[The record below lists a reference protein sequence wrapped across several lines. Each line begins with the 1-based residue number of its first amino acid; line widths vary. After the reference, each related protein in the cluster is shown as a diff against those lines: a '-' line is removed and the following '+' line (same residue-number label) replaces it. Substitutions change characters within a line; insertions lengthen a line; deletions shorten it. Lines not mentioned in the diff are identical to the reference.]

1 MERETGTLITWNN
14 EKGYGF
20 IRPHNEKEDIFFHV
34 KSLPPFQRRPK
45 IGDVVT
51 YDVDVDEKKRYY
63 ACAAKIKGMAWSR
76 FTMLWFCLTLV
87 LGTYLALVV
96 QHILPFHPVAIYA
109 AMSLLT
115 IWCYHRDK
123 RAAQLGLW
131 RTPELRLHLF
141 EAFGGWPGALL
152 AQLYY
157 RHKLRKVSYQ
167 IVFWIIVACHG
178 FLWYHILSHQET
190 YRPYQQALTEHV
202 HTVIRTVRGEI
213 DQVLNRNG
221 SEDIKEQTGRH
232 EQTST
237 SQRGSRS
244 LIMPA
249 QHARIIEGIVHEI
262 RPREGVIVS
271 LQSGTGGEGIL
282 EKSTLVHDFSTRFTK
297 GEHIQVVIH
306 TITIKGKKKRIELLL
321 VEKELR

>member
-1 MERETGTLITWNN
+1 MERETGTLIKWDN

-20 IRPHNEKEDIFFHV
+20 IRPHNEKEDIFVHV
-34 KSLPPFQRRPK
+34 KSFPPSQRRPK
-45 IGDVVT
+45 IGDVLT

-76 FTMLWFCLTLV
+76 FTMIWLCLTLI
-87 LGTYLALVV
+87 LGIYASFVIQQTFV
-96 QHILPFHPVAIYA
+96 FHPVAIYA

-115 IWCYHRDK
+115 IWVYHRDK

-131 RTPELRLHLF
+131 RTSELRLHLF
-141 EAFGGWPGALL
+141 EALGGWPGALL
-152 AQLYY
+152 AQFYY

-167 IVFWIIVACHG
+167 IVFWIIVVGHG
-178 FLWYHILSHQET
+178 FLWYHILTHQET
-190 YRPYQQALTEHV
+190 YRPYQQALTEHI
-202 HTVIRTVRGEI
+202 HTMLRTVRGEI
-213 DQVLNRNG
+213 DHVLKRNDP
-221 SEDIKEQTGRH
+221 EDIKAQTERR

-237 SQRGSRS
+237 SQRGNRS
-244 LIMPA
+244 LITPA
-249 QHARIIEGIVHEI
+249 QHARILEGIVHEI

-271 LQSGTGGEGIL
+271 LQSGTGSEGIL

-297 GEHIQVVIH
+297 GERIQVVIH
-306 TITIKGKKKRIELLL
+306 TITIEGKKKRLELLL